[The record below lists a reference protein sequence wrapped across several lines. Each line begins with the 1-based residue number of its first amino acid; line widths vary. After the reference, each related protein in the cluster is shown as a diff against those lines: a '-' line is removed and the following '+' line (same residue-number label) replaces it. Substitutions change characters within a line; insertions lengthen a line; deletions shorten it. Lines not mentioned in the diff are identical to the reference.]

1 MTSRLFPHLE
11 QDRTRLLQRHAD
23 ILGQHHRALLR
34 NGLVLVLLIAVM
46 IFAGHQMQFSLQRMG
61 NGVEQLLHF
70 LGLMFPPSVN
80 STAQFN
86 VFMLALAETIAI
98 SFLGTLLAAIVA
110 FPLGFLAARTV
121 VANRLVHLLSRRFL
135 DSVRGVDVLIWAL
148 IWINVVGLG
157 PFAGI
162 LALMT
167 VDIGAFGKLFSEAIE
182 TADRR
187 DAEGVASSGG
197 GRWSTIR
204 FGILP
209 QVAPVMLGQ
218 VLYFFESNTRSATV
232 IGIVGAGGVGLHL
245 SEMVRSLEW
254 DKVSFLV
261 ISILIVVAIIDQISS
276 RLRLALVK

>member
-11 QDRTRLLQRHAD
+11 QDRDRLLQRHAE
-23 ILGQHHRALLR
+23 ILHQHRSALR
-34 NGLVLVLLIAVM
+34 WHAMIAALVLGVM
-46 IFAGHQMQFSLQRMG
+46 IIAAQHMQFSLQRMG
-61 NGVEQLLHF
+61 SGVEQLLHF

-80 STAQFN
+80 SSAQFM
-86 VFMLALAETIAI
+86 VFMRALAETIAI

-187 DAEGVASSGG
+187 DSEGVASSGG
-197 GRWSTIR
+197 GQWSTIR

-209 QVAPVMLGQ
+209 QVAPVMIGQ

-232 IGIVGAGGVGLHL
+232 IGIVGAGGIGLHL

-261 ISILIVVAIIDQISS
+261 LSILIVVAIIDQISS